1 MNFFIYLQMSN
12 FLPYLKYVIPF
23 ILYLWSYLAFSYTGI
38 YCWIPL
44 FFLFFFVPVLELF
57 IKPDAKNLNEVE
69 EQLAKT
75 NKIYD
80 LIIWL
85 TVPLQFTSLYLFLLS
100 IQGEISIVDKIG
112 RIVSMGL
119 LCGVFGINVGHELG
133 HRKQPFEQFLAKLLL
148 LTSLYMHF
156 FIEHN
161 KGHHKDVATP
171 QDPSSA
177 KFKQNVYAFWI
188 QTFKGSYLGAWRIA
202 VDESKK
208 KNQFLPWL
216 NNEMFGFKLIQLTF
230 VLGSFYFFGLTA
242 MFGFLVAALIG
253 ATLLET
259 VNYIEHYGLNR
270 EKKSETL
277 YERVKP
283 QHSWNSNHV
292 VGRIMLF
299 ELSRHS
305 DHHYLASRKY
315 QILRH
320 MEDAPQMPTGY
331 PGMILLS
338 LVPPLWFKI
347 MHQKMVQNGMK
358 MKTNQGV

>member
-1 MNFFIYLQMSN
+1 MSN
-12 FLPYLKYVIPF
+12 FLAYLKYVIPF
-23 ILYLWSYLAFSYTGI
+23 ILYLWCYLAFSYTGI

-44 FFLFFFVPVLELF
+44 IYLFFFVPVLELF

-85 TVPLQFTSLYLFLLS
+85 TVPLQFIFLYLFLQS
-100 IQGEISIVDKIG
+100 IQDDLNNLDKIG

-119 LCGVFGINVGHELG
+119 LCGVFGINAGHELG
-133 HRKQPFEQFLAKLLL
+133 HRSSPIEQLMAKLLL
-148 LTSLYMHF
+148 LSSLYMHF

-171 QDPSSA
+171 HDPATA
-177 KFKQNVYAFWI
+177 KYRQNVYAFWI
-188 QTFKGSYLGAWRIA
+188 QTFKGTYLGAWRIA
-202 VDESKK
+202 ITESEKK
-208 KNQFLPWL
+208 KQFLPWL
-216 NNEMFGFKLIQLTF
+216 NNEMVLFELIQLTF
-230 VLGSFYFFGLTA
+230 VFGIFYLFGLMT
-242 MFGFLVAALIG
+242 MLCFLGAAFIG
-253 ATLLET
+253 AILLET
-259 VNYIEHYGLNR
+259 VNYIEHYGLSR
-270 EKKSETL
+270 EKKSDTL

-292 VGRIMLF
+292 VGRLMLF

-315 QILRH
+315 QLLRH
-320 MEDAPQMPTGY
+320 MEEAPQMPTGY

-338 LVPPLWFKI
+338 LVPPIWFKI
-347 MHQKMVQNGMK
+347 MHHKMEQNGIK
-358 MKTNQGV
+358 METSEGI

>member
-1 MNFFIYLQMSN
+1 MVFFIYLPMSI
-12 FLPYLKYVIPF
+12 FLQSLKYITPF
-23 ILYLWSYLAFSYTGI
+23 ILYVWSYLAFTNNGLF
-38 YCWIPL
+38 CWIPL
-44 FFLFFFVPVLELF
+44 FFIFFLVPILELF
-57 IKPDAKNLNEVE
+57 IQPDTKNLNEAE
-69 EQLAKT
+69 EQLAK
-75 NKIYD
+75 NNPIFD

-85 TVPLQFTSLYLFLLS
+85 TVPVQLFSLYLFLQSL
-100 IQGEISIVDKIG
+100 QGEISPLDKMG

-119 LCGVFGINVGHELG
+119 ICGIFGINAGHELG
-133 HRKQPFEQFLAKLLL
+133 HRKHPFEQLLAKVLL

-171 QDPSSA
+171 NDPSTA

-202 VDESKK
+202 IDESKK
-208 KNQFLPWL
+208 KNQKLPWL
-216 NNEMFGFKLIQLTF
+216 NNEMFFFEIIQLMF
-230 VLGSFYFFGLTA
+230 VIGIFYFFGFAT
-242 MFGFLVAALIG
+242 MICFLAAALIG

-270 EKKSETL
+270 EKKKSEL

-283 QHSWNSNHV
+283 EHSWNSNHV
-292 VGRIMLF
+292 IGRLMLF

-305 DHHYLASRKY
+305 DHHFLASRKY

-320 MEDAPQMPTGY
+320 MDTAPQMPTGY
-331 PGMILLS
+331 PGMILLA
-338 LVPPLWFKI
+338 LVPPLWFKV
-347 MHQKMVQNGMK
+347 MHQRMDAIGFL
-358 MKTNQGV
+358 